1 MFGRHSAVRV
11 SLVSVAAAVLAACT
25 GAPLSPPQPAT
36 FQDLTAQLAVRQ
48 APAGENARRDL
59 LYVSNG
65 PSVYFFS
72 YPQIDLKGKI
82 AKVYGGALCADR
94 NGDVF
99 VGEFYAKSI
108 VEYAHGR
115 TTPIAM
121 LSTGYGAPDAC
132 SVDPRTGN
140 LAAINNFREG
150 IVSVFVHASGDPV
163 TYANPKI
170 NSYDSCTYDDRG
182 NLYLDGWRM
191 DGRVAFDELPYGS
204 KTFTKIALDRNIHWA
219 GGMAWNHDRLAVA
232 DLGRSGNN
240 TVVHEFAIHGNL
252 GTETGTTSLDGSLD
266 VNAFAIDG
274 QRIIGADTGRE
285 GGNAVRLWRY
295 PGGGSPTRIVP
306 KLGAPAGVAL
316 SKAP

>member
-1 MFGRHSAVRV
+1 MNARHSALRV
-11 SLVSVAAAVLAACT
+11 LLVSAAAAVLAACT
-25 GAPLSPPQPAT
+25 GAPISPPQPAT
-36 FQDLTAQLAVRQ
+36 FHDVAARPTIRQ
-48 APAGENARRDL
+48 VPAGQNARHDL

-108 VEYAHGR
+108 VEYAHGGK
-115 TTPIAM
+115 TPIAT

-140 LAAINNFREG
+140 VAAVNNFGEG
-150 IVSVFVHASGDPV
+150 ILSVFVHASGAPV
-163 TYANPKI
+163 TYPNPKI
-170 NSYDSCTYDDRG
+170 NSYHACTYDDRG

-191 DGRVAFDELPYGS
+191 NGRVAFDELPYGG
-204 KTFTKIALDRNIHWA
+204 KTFTKIALDQNVHWA
-219 GGMAWNHDRLAVA
+219 GGMAWDHNRLAVA
-232 DLGRSGNN
+232 DLGRSGNS
-240 TVVHEFAIHGNL
+240 TVVREFAIVGNV

-266 VNAFAIDG
+266 VNVFAIDG

-285 GGNAVRLWRY
+285 GGNAVRLWPY
-295 PGGGSPTRIVP
+295 PGGGSPTRTVP
-306 KLGAPAGVAL
+306 RLGAPAGVAL